1 MDEVRATLSSFA
13 AERIFCETKAVTCLA
28 TIKFLSVGERE
39 SFKLHFLVTHEFKEK
54 QTNVATYYPELLGNI
69 YKMLIK
75 VDFCCLYSSHA
86 TSIYYLAD
94 SCFNVFIFR

>member
-39 SFKLHFLVTHEFKEK
+39 SFKLHFFS
-54 QTNVATYYPELLGNI
+54 
-69 YKMLIK
+69 
-75 VDFCCLYSSHA
+75 YS
-86 TSIYYLAD
+86 
-94 SCFNVFIFR
+94 